1 MANRFNEKLRHS
13 ALNPKE
19 FKLLPSLLLL
29 VILPMIATDIYLPVV
44 PQIGKEFGANGSG
57 LTNTLSAYML
67 GYSLSLLAAGIFADM
82 YGRRAVAIIGLTL
95 FFLSSIGCF
104 FAAKVDQLIIWRFF
118 QAFGGGCGTL
128 IARIIVRDTYDLKTQ
143 VKVLSYLAMG
153 IVASPILGP
162 TLGAY
167 ISDAFGWRSI
177 FLFLA
182 CFSLLAVIFL
192 CLYLHESLPDADSNM
207 QYRFKEIFLRCCKLW
222 THREFV
228 FNTLVISFAWG
239 IYFTFISSSPFLIQ
253 NLYQF
258 GVIEYGYIFSA
269 TVCGFVLGAIF
280 IRWKIATL
288 DLKSLIFIA
297 GAIVFFSTL
306 GLFLFIKLGVESLE
320 ALLFFVFVA
329 LFGIGII
336 FPATQAG
343 VTKPFKKD
351 IGLISGVFYSTE
363 MFFGAICGYVI
374 SCMDVINWH
383 GSSLVMLVASIC
395 ILFLLALDKSLP
407 KFFPKKIFEK
417 I

>member
-1 MANRFNEKLRHS
+1 MYPKKAN
-13 ALNPKE
+13 
-19 FKLLPSLLLL
+19 LLPSLLLL

-44 PQIGKEFGANGSG
+44 PQMGQEFGAVGSA

-67 GYSLSLLAAGIFADM
+67 GYSLSLLAAGIFADI
-82 YGRRAVAIIGLTL
+82 YGRRTVAIIGLTI

-104 FAAKVDQLIIWRFF
+104 LAATVDQLIIWRFF

-128 IARIIVRDTYDLKTQ
+128 IARIIVRDTFDFKRQ
-143 VKVLSYLAMG
+143 VRVLSYLAMG

-162 TLGAY
+162 TFGAY
-167 ISDAFGWRSI
+167 ISDVFGWRSI

-182 CFSLLAVIFL
+182 CFSLFAVIFL
-192 CLYLHESLPDADSNM
+192 GRYLHESLSSADSDT
-207 QYRFKEIFLRCCKLW
+207 QYRLKEIFFRCCKLW
-222 THREFV
+222 IHREFV

-258 GVIEYGYIFSA
+258 RPIEYGYIFSA
-269 TVCGFVLGAIF
+269 TMSGFVLGAIF
-280 IRWKIATL
+280 IRWKIANL
-288 DLKSLIFIA
+288 DLRQLIFIA
-297 GAIVFFSTL
+297 GAIIFISSL
-306 GLFLFIKLGVESLE
+306 SLFIFIIIGGEFLG
-320 ALLFFVFVA
+320 ALLFFTFLI

-343 VTKPFKKD
+343 VTIPFKKD

-363 MFFGAICGYVI
+363 MFFGAICGYVL
-374 SCMDVINWH
+374 SCMDAINWQR
-383 GSSLVMLVASIC
+383 SSLLMLIAAIC

-407 KFFPKKIFEK
+407 KAFQRKIFEK
-417 I
+417 V

>member
-1 MANRFNEKLRHS
+1 MYL
-13 ALNPKE
+13 KE

-29 VILPMIATDIYLPVV
+29 VILPMIATDIYLPVI
-44 PQIGKEFGANGSG
+44 PQMGREFEAAGSG
-57 LTNTLSAYML
+57 LANTLSAYML
-67 GYSLSLLAAGIFADM
+67 GYSLSLLAAGIFADI
-82 YGRRAVAIIGLTL
+82 YGRRVVAIIGLTI

-104 FAAKVDQLIIWRFF
+104 FAATVDQLIIWRFF

-128 IARIIVRDTYDLKTQ
+128 IARIIVRDAYDLKAQ

-167 ISDAFGWRSI
+167 ISDVFGWRSI

-182 CFSLLAVIFL
+182 CFSLFAVIFL
-192 CLYLHESLPDADSNM
+192 CLYLHETLPNANSDM

-222 THREFV
+222 TNREFV

-239 IYFTFISSSPFLIQ
+239 VYFTFISSSPFLIQ
-253 NLYQF
+253 TLYQF
-258 GVIEYGYIFSA
+258 EPVEYGYIFSA
-269 TVCGFVLGAIF
+269 TISGFILGAIF
-280 IRWKIATL
+280 IRWKIAIL
-288 DLKSLIFIA
+288 DLRELIFLA
-297 GAIVFFSTL
+297 GAIVFFSA
-306 GLFLFIKLGVESLE
+306 FSLFIFIILGGKSLG
-320 ALLFFVFVA
+320 ALLFFVFLA

-343 VTKPFKKD
+343 VTIPFKKD
-351 IGLISGVFYSTE
+351 LGLISGVFYSTE

-374 SCMDVINWH
+374 SCMDVINWY
-383 GSSLVMLVASIC
+383 GSSLVMLVASTC
-395 ILFLLALDKSLP
+395 ILFLLVLDKSLS
-407 KFFPKKIFEK
+407 KAFQNKVFEK